1 MKFSS
6 SCFLRIFL
14 FALLFFPCFGFSF
27 SAFNLKGEEPELLSL
42 FRKAYPDIQ
51 FKSEYNAFAGDWKI
65 LLSLEDRT
73 AEFFWADGMFLPE
86 SEIENKN
93 LYNSFLYEYD
103 FALHDPADFTEED
116 IEKIRQLSSTENR
129 TSVKGTPPFFYDF
142 VYDCKT
148 RVSLEQHIK
157 KNPFLG
163 KRSNA
168 HERLREPLAKVE
180 KEILESSKSD
190 AEVKNFLDTLLS
202 ADSYSWRNISD
213 SGNRS
218 FHSLGVA
225 LDLLPRGWKQKNV
238 YWAWRRDID
247 GDNWMKLPLE
257 RRWMPPKKVI
267 EIFESNGFLWGG
279 KWAIWD
285 NMHFEYR
292 PEVILFSRLQNK
304 KAQ

>member
-157 KNPFLG
+157 KIPFLG

-202 ADSYSWRNISD
+202 ADSYS
-213 SGNRS
+213 
-218 FHSLGVA
+218 
-225 LDLLPRGWKQKNV
+225 
-238 YWAWRRDID
+238 
-247 GDNWMKLPLE
+247 
-257 RRWMPPKKVI
+257 
-267 EIFESNGFLWGG
+267 
-279 KWAIWD
+279 
-285 NMHFEYR
+285 
-292 PEVILFSRLQNK
+292 
-304 KAQ
+304 

>member
-14 FALLFFPCFGFSF
+14 FALLFFSCFGFSF

-116 IEKIRQLSSTENR
+116 IEKIRQFSSTENR

-157 KNPFLG
+157 KN
-163 KRSNA
+163 S
-168 HERLREPLAKVE
+168 V
-180 KEILESSKSD
+180 
-190 AEVKNFLDTLLS
+190 
-202 ADSYSWRNISD
+202 SW
-213 SGNRS
+213 
-218 FHSLGVA
+218 
-225 LDLLPRGWKQKNV
+225 K
-238 YWAWRRDID
+238 
-247 GDNWMKLPLE
+247 KL
-257 RRWMPPKKVI
+257 KC
-267 EIFESNGFLWGG
+267 
-279 KWAIWD
+279 A
-285 NMHFEYR
+285 
-292 PEVILFSRLQNK
+292 
-304 KAQ
+304 